1 MDWNEIL
8 TILFKVCIIPLAGVV
23 GAYVIA
29 LIKSKTAEIQ
39 KKTNNELLKQ
49 CIETLEMTVI
59 NAVVATNQ
67 TYVGALKGENAFT
80 VEAQKE
86 AFNKTYVAV
95 MNSLTE
101 DTKKGL
107 EQVTADLTGYVTE
120 LIEAKVSELK

>member
-8 TILFKVCIIPLAGVV
+8 TILFKVCVIPLMGVV
-23 GAYVIA
+23 GTYVVA

-59 NAVVATNQ
+59 NAVIATNQ

-80 VEAQKE
+80 VDAQKE

-107 EQVTADLTGYVTE
+107 EQVTADLTSYVTE

>member
-1 MDWNEIL
+1 MDWNVIL
-8 TILFKVCIIPLAGVV
+8 NNIFQACVIPLLCAVSL
-23 GAYVIA
+23 YVIA

-59 NAVVATNQ
+59 NAVIATNQ

-80 VEAQKE
+80 AEAQKE
-86 AFNKTYVAV
+86 AFNKTYAAV

-107 EQVTADLTGYVTE
+107 EQVTADLTIYVTE
-120 LIEAKVSELK
+120 LIEAKVNELK